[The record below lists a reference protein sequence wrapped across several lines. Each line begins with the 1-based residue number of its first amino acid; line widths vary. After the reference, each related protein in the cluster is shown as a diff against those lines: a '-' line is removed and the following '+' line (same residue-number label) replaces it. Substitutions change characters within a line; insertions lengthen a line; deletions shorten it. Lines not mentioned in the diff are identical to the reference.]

1 MADGSTAFAE
11 RLHSELARNP
21 YVGRRNLRFEA
32 NEGRVVLRGT
42 VQTFYEKQMAQEVV
56 RRIDGVDEID
66 NLVEVEWED

>member
-1 MADGSTAFAE
+1 MADGSTEFAE
-11 RLHSELARNP
+11 RLHSELMSNP

-56 RRIDGVDEID
+56 RRIDGVDEVD
-66 NLVEVEWED
+66 NRVEVNWA

>member
-1 MADGSTAFAE
+1 MVNGSTALAD
-11 RLHSELARNP
+11 RLRSELVTNP

-56 RRIDGVDEID
+56 RRIDGVDQVD
-66 NLVEVEWED
+66 NLVEVNWV

>member
-1 MADGSTAFAE
+1 MANGTTAFAD
-11 RLHSELARNP
+11 RLHSELASNP

-56 RRIDGVDEID
+56 RRLDGVDEVD
-66 NLVEVEWED
+66 NRVEVNWA